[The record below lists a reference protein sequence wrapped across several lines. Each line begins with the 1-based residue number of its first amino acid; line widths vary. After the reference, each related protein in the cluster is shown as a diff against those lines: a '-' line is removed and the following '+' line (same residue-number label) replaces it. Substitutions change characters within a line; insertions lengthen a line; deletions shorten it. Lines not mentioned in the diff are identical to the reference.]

1 MGNYDPRHIR
11 KLPLQGLNNLIQSFQ
26 LFYQGIWLHQSGL
39 KQLPYIG
46 EDNLKILERK
56 LKKGVKVS
64 ALQKM
69 DPVERAKIFEK
80 KLDDAQY
87 AELESTLATLPNL
100 NVLFPTIKPLG
111 HYFNLRRARR
121 VRRGF
126 KNPEG

>member
-26 LFYQGIWLHQSGL
+26 LFYQGIWLYQSGL
-39 KQLPYIG
+39 KQLPHIG
-46 EDNLKILERK
+46 DDNLKILKRK
-56 LKKGVKVS
+56 LKKDVKVS

-69 DPVERAKIFEK
+69 DPVERLKIFEK

-100 NVLFPTIKPLG
+100 NVLFPTIKPQG
-111 HYFNLRRARR
+111 HYYNLRGAR
-121 VRRGF
+121 
-126 KNPEG
+126 